1 MLNNHTI
8 ELPDTP
14 ILVPVADRYAC
25 NGRPAILLVER
36 DTGDLWCD
44 LTVNLPDYVLPGDDW
59 TFVPTERRAYLRA
72 LEQAGL
78 ITEIGYTVPYGNFG
92 QRALM
97 VRLGAEL
104 LADDDANAT
113 ATEENRP

>member
-1 MLNNHTI
+1 MLTNHVI

-14 ILVPVADRYAC
+14 PLVPIVDRYDC
-25 NGRPAILLVER
+25 NGRLAVLLAEQ
-36 DTGDLWCD
+36 DSDDLWCD

-59 TFVPTERRAYLRA
+59 AFVPTERRAYLQA

-78 ITEIGYTVPYGNFG
+78 IADAGGAVPYGNFG

-97 VRLGAEL
+97 VRFSSEL
-104 LADDDANAT
+104 LAEKDIRDIAPDV
-113 ATEENRP
+113 

>member
-1 MLNNHTI
+1 MPNDHAI

-14 ILVPVADRYAC
+14 PVVPVADRYAC
-25 NGRPAILLVER
+25 NGRPAVLLVER
-36 DTGDLWCD
+36 NTGDLWCD
-44 LTVNLPDYVLPGDDW
+44 LTVNLPNYVLPNDDW
-59 TFVPTERRAYLRA
+59 TFVPTERRAYLQA

-78 ITEIGYTVPYGNFG
+78 IAETGYTVPYGNFG

-104 LADDDANAT
+104 LADADAT
-113 ATEENRP
+113 ATEESRP

>member
-1 MLNNHTI
+1 MPNDYTI

-14 ILVPVADRYAC
+14 PLVPIVDRYDS
-25 NGRPAILLVER
+25 NGRPAVLLAEKGS
-36 DTGDLWCD
+36 DDLWCD
-44 LTVNLPDYVLPGDDW
+44 LTVNLPDYVLPNDDW

-78 ITEIGYTVPYGNFG
+78 ITEVGYTVPYGNFG